1 MPTLDIF
8 VVLYRRRPETA
19 ETLVTLSRIDFGS
32 LGFDVELHIWDNAAS
47 VPTPPTQGFLPFKWR
62 YIASQANEPL
72 SKVYNAQL
80 RNSISSYVI
89 IFDQDSTVDEG
100 FFRSLAASIAN
111 VRADVFVPVIRY
123 DARVISPGRLRWI
136 KGSALAHPKVDALLP
151 RDFTAMMS
159 GLCITRSLLRR
170 LGPRPFDERLRF
182 YGVDTRFC
190 RDLAEHGGRAWLHG
204 AVLGH
209 DSALRST
216 KDSRAVLERQI
227 WLWQSWLRVFDRNVG
242 EVLAIRCYVIW
253 KAWLASRREHTSFTF
268 RDLIAEVFR

>member
-1 MPTLDIF
+1 MPTLDLF
-8 VVLYRRRPETA
+8 VVLHRRRPEAA
-19 ETLVTLSRIDFGS
+19 ETLVTLSRIDFMS

-47 VPTPPTQGFLPFKWR
+47 VPTPPTQGLLPFKSR
-62 YIASQANEPL
+62 YIASQGNEPL
-72 SKVYNAQL
+72 SKVYNALL

-89 IFDQDSTVDEG
+89 IFDQDSTVDEA
-100 FFRSLAASIAN
+100 FFRSLAASIVN
-111 VRADVFVPVIRY
+111 VRADVYVPVIKHEE
-123 DARVISPGRLRWI
+123 RVISPGRLRWI
-136 KGSALAHPKVDALLP
+136 KGAAVANPKVNALLP

-159 GLCITRSLLRR
+159 GLCITRSFLLR

-190 RDLAEHGGRAWLHG
+190 RDLAGHGGRAWLHD

-216 KDSRAVLERQI
+216 TDSRSALERQI

-242 EVLAIRCYVIW
+242 EVLAIRCYVLW
-253 KAWLASRREHTSFTF
+253 KAWRASRRPHTPFKF
-268 RDLIAEVFR
+268 HDLIAEVFR